1 MADGKA
7 ETIAIV
13 GGGGY
18 IGSHVCRTL
27 ENLGL
32 QVVIADNWSS
42 GSRRRVAGRRAITV
56 DIADPGSVKNL
67 ETAFH
72 RYAVTGVIH
81 LAGLKDVA
89 ASFDR
94 PDAFKQTNTQG
105 TAHLLEA
112 MKRVDVTNL
121 VFSSTAAVYSQ
132 NPTGYVVESDPC
144 APASP
149 YGLSKWRAEKLIS
162 RACGNWGLNATALR
176 YFNVAGTANVKLA
189 EFHGTNVIPSMLERV
204 LAGRPPII
212 FGNDHPTP
220 DGTCVR
226 DYIHVSDLAAAHGAV
241 LTRLPPGFTIFN
253 VGTGHGTSVRELAET
268 VCQVTG
274 SSEPAQYR
282 AQRQGDV
289 PMMVADATA
298 LRAALGWRATH
309 DVREMVQSQWAAMRG
324 SAAGT
329 HRSRRAP

>member
-1 MADGKA
+1 
-7 ETIAIV
+7 
-13 GGGGY
+13 
-18 IGSHVCRTL
+18 
-27 ENLGL
+27 
-32 QVVIADNWSS
+32 
-42 GSRRRVAGRRAITV
+42 
-56 DIADPGSVKNL
+56 
-67 ETAFH
+67 
-72 RYAVTGVIH
+72 
-81 LAGLKDVA
+81 
-89 ASFDR
+89 
-94 PDAFKQTNTQG
+94 
-105 TAHLLEA
+105 

-149 YGLSKWRAEKLIS
+149 YGLSKWRAEELIS

-176 YFNVAGTANVKLA
+176 YFNVAGTANVTLA